1 MFAIDQ
7 RINPP
12 PFQRPQNY
20 VPPMQGRLAAR
31 AEAIESDLHLAIT
44 SRFDPHSL
52 GRDAY
57 EGVRERLAG
66 NARLCH
72 VWLWDRLLGPLYD
85 PALLALTRPCQV
97 LEVTAEGDPAGALDL
112 AEQMKFRIDSELAA
126 YDQVRDK
133 QAFFESVSPMHA
145 QMITRLFRTRR
156 HAQALIDALRPR
168 VATGANRPAGAAR
181 RTQ

>member
-1 MFAIDQ
+1 MFAIDHKTEASGTLGPSAAAWP
-7 RINPP
+7 IH
-12 PFQRPQNY
+12 
-20 VPPMQGRLAAR
+20 GRLAAR
-31 AEAIESDLHLAIT
+31 AAAVEGDLHLAIS
-44 SRFDPHSL
+44 SRFDPNQL
-52 GRDAY
+52 GREAY
-57 EGVRERLAG
+57 DGVCDRLAG

-97 LEVTAEGDPAGALDL
+97 LEVTARADPAGALDL

-126 YDQVRDK
+126 YDQVTDK

-156 HAQALIDALRPR
+156 QAQALIETLRPHGA
-168 VATGANRPAGAAR
+168 VARMPKR
-181 RTQ
+181 SQ